1 MSTSNQLNLGR
12 SVLIG
17 FQTGKINYSFHFLY
31 YTNLFVIII
40 VTISYF
46 ISHIRMENSSTT
58 FRSHNMSSPY
68 LPSKAE
74 GIAWCSAFI
83 LEAVLIVLA
92 NLLALLLFA
101 VNKRLR
107 KRSLFLVINMAFANL
122 LSGALSL
129 TIFIYTVGAGFM
141 LWKAR
146 FDKAFYAYQVFCE
159 TVVLQA
165 SLFSASLVT
174 CERFYAV
181 YWPLKHRTLS
191 VGAYRAAIFMVWII
205 AILFSILQLL
215 TSNKPAFYTFVSIL
229 LIQLFTL
236 CIGNIA
242 IWRRFQ
248 RRIASQQQNRE
259 AQNRRLTRTLL
270 LISAVEILSWL
281 PLTISN
287 LLVIAFEIPVPLAV
301 LFTCVALNYSNFFL
315 NPIIYALRFPEFK
328 QALDFCCH
336 RSHDATMNVEGSAR
350 NNNVGSNADRISGMQ
365 TLGLCCCRSRNSMNT
380 REGGERNYRVHSLRP
395 TTLSTNSSDL
405 QLAFEQEVM
414 DTRL

>member
-1 MSTSNQLNLGR
+1 M
-12 SVLIG
+12 
-17 FQTGKINYSFHFLY
+17 
-31 YTNLFVIII
+31 II
-40 VTISYF
+40 VTIRLF
-46 ISHIRMENSSTT
+46 ISHFRMENSSTT
-58 FRSHNMSSPY
+58 FGFHNMSSPY

-74 GIAWCSAFI
+74 GIAWCSALT

-92 NLLALLLFA
+92 NLLALALFA

-107 KRSLFLVINMAFANL
+107 KRSLYLVINMAFADL

-129 TIFIYTVGAGFM
+129 PIFIYTVGAGFM

-146 FDKAFYAYQVFCE
+146 FDKTFYAYQVFGQ

-165 SLFSASLVT
+165 SLFSASLIT

-191 VGAYRAAIFMVWII
+191 VGAYRAAIIMVWIL
-205 AILFSILQLL
+205 AILLSILQLL
-215 TSNKPAFYTFVSIL
+215 ISNKPAFYTFVSIL
-229 LIQLFTL
+229 LSLLFTV
-236 CIGNIA
+236 CICNIA
-242 IWRRFQ
+242 IWRRLQ

-287 LLVIAFEIPVPLAV
+287 LLVIAFEVLVPLAV
-301 LFTCVALNYSNFFL
+301 LFTCVAVNYSNGKR
-315 NPIIYALRFPEFK
+315 LRFPEFK
-328 QALDFCCH
+328 QALEVCCH
-336 RSHDATMNVEGSAR
+336 RNHDAMINVEGSGR
-350 NNNVGSNADRISGMQ
+350 NNNVGSNAYRFFGMQ

-395 TTLSTNSSDL
+395 ATLSTNSSDL
-405 QLAFEQEVM
+405 QLAFAQEVM

>member
-1 MSTSNQLNLGR
+1 
-12 SVLIG
+12 
-17 FQTGKINYSFHFLY
+17 
-31 YTNLFVIII
+31 
-40 VTISYF
+40 
-46 ISHIRMENSSTT
+46 MENSSTT
-58 FRSHNMSSPY
+58 FGSHNKSSPY
-68 LPSKAE
+68 PPSTAE
-74 GIAWCSAFI
+74 GIAWCSVLT
-83 LEAVLIVLA
+83 LEAVLIVLE
-92 NLLALLLFA
+92 NFLALVLFA

-107 KRSLFLVINMAFANL
+107 KRSLFLVINMAFADL

-129 TIFIYTVGAGFM
+129 PILIYTIGAGFM

-146 FDKAFYAYQVFCE
+146 FDKTFYAYQVFGQ

-165 SLFSASLVT
+165 SLFSASLIT

-191 VGAYRAAIFMVWII
+191 VGAYRAAIVMVWIL
-205 AILFSILQLL
+205 AILSSILQLL
-215 TSNKPAFYTFVSIL
+215 ISNKPTLCTFVSIL
-229 LIQLFTL
+229 LSLLFTA
-236 CIGNIA
+236 CSCNIA

-270 LISAVEILSWL
+270 LISAIEILSWL

-287 LLVIAFEIPVPLAV
+287 LLVIVFEIPVPLAV
-301 LFTCVALNYSNFFL
+301 LFTFVAVNYSNFFL

-328 QALDFCCH
+328 QALDVCCQ
-336 RSHDATMNVEGSAR
+336 RSHDATIKVEGSGR
-350 NNNVGSNADRISGMQ
+350 NNNVGYNAYRISGMQ
-365 TLGLCCCRSRNSMNT
+365 TLGLCCCRLRNSMNT
-380 REGGERNYRVHSLRP
+380 IEGGERNYRIHSLRP
-395 TTLSTNSSDL
+395 KTLSTNSSDL

>member
-1 MSTSNQLNLGR
+1 MSKSNQLNLGR

-31 YTNLFVIII
+31 YTNHFVMII
-40 VTISYF
+40 VTIRLF
-46 ISHIRMENSSTT
+46 ISHFRMENSSTT
-58 FRSHNMSSPY
+58 FGFHNMSSPS

-74 GIAWCSAFI
+74 GIAWCSALT
-83 LEAVLIVLA
+83 LEAVLIVFA
-92 NLLALLLFA
+92 NLLALALFA

-107 KRSLFLVINMAFANL
+107 KRSFFLVINMAFADL

-129 TIFIYTVGAGFM
+129 PIFIYTVGAGFM

-146 FDKAFYAYQVFCE
+146 FHKTFYAYQVFGQI
-159 TVVLQA
+159 VVLQA
-165 SLFSASLVT
+165 SLFSASLIT

-191 VGAYRAAIFMVWII
+191 VRAYRAAIIMVWIL

-215 TSNKPAFYTFVSIL
+215 ISNKPAFYTFVSIL
-229 LIQLFTL
+229 LSLLFTV
-236 CIGNIA
+236 CICNIA

-287 LLVIAFEIPVPLAV
+287 LLVIAFEVPVPLAV
-301 LFTCVALNYSNFFL
+301 LFTCVAVNYSNFVL

-328 QALDFCCH
+328 QALDVCCH
-336 RSHDATMNVEGSAR
+336 RNHDATINVEGSGR
-350 NNNVGSNADRISGMQ
+350 NNNVGSNAYRFFGMQ
-365 TLGLCCCRSRNSMNT
+365 TLGLCCCRSRNSMNSK
-380 REGGERNYRVHSLRP
+380 EGGERNYRVHSLRP

-405 QLAFEQEVM
+405 QLAFAQEVM

>member
-1 MSTSNQLNLGR
+1 
-12 SVLIG
+12 
-17 FQTGKINYSFHFLY
+17 
-31 YTNLFVIII
+31 
-40 VTISYF
+40 
-46 ISHIRMENSSTT
+46 
-58 FRSHNMSSPY
+58 MSSPY

-74 GIAWCSAFI
+74 GIAWCSALT

-92 NLLALLLFA
+92 NLLALALFA

-107 KRSLFLVINMAFANL
+107 KRSLFLVINMAFADL

-129 TIFIYTVGAGFM
+129 PIFIYTVGAGFM

-146 FDKAFYAYQVFCE
+146 FDKTFYAYQVFGQ

-165 SLFSASLVT
+165 SLFSASLIT

-191 VGAYRAAIFMVWII
+191 VGAYRAAIIMVWIL
-205 AILFSILQLL
+205 AILLSILQLL
-215 TSNKPAFYTFVSIL
+215 ISNKPAFYTFVSIL
-229 LIQLFTL
+229 LSLLFTV
-236 CIGNIA
+236 CICNIA
-242 IWRRFQ
+242 IWRRLQ

-287 LLVIAFEIPVPLAV
+287 LLVIAFEVPVPLAV
-301 LFTCVALNYSNFFL
+301 LFTCVAVNYSNFVL

-328 QALDFCCH
+328 QALEVCCH
-336 RSHDATMNVEGSAR
+336 RNHDATINVEGSGR
-350 NNNVGSNADRISGMQ
+350 NNNVGSNAYRFFGMQ

-395 TTLSTNSSDL
+395 ATLSTNSSDL
-405 QLAFEQEVM
+405 QLAFAQEVM

>member
-12 SVLIG
+12 SALIR

-31 YTNLFVIII
+31 YTNHFVRII
-40 VTISYF
+40 VTIRLF
-46 ISHIRMENSSTT
+46 ISHFRMENSSTT
-58 FRSHNMSSPY
+58 FGFHNMSSPY

-74 GIAWCSAFI
+74 GIAWCSALT

-92 NLLALLLFA
+92 NLLALALFA

-107 KRSLFLVINMAFANL
+107 KRSLFLVINMAFADM

-129 TIFIYTVGAGFM
+129 PIFIYTVGAGFM

-146 FDKAFYAYQVFCE
+146 FDKTFYAYQVFGQ

-165 SLFSASLVT
+165 SLFSASLIT

-191 VGAYRAAIFMVWII
+191 VGAYRAAIFMVWIL

-215 TSNKPAFYTFVSIL
+215 ISNKPAFYTFVSIL
-229 LIQLFTL
+229 LSLLLTV
-236 CIGNIA
+236 CICNIA

-259 AQNRRLTRTLL
+259 AQNRRLTKTLL
-270 LISAVEILSWL
+270 LISTVEILSWL

-287 LLVIAFEIPVPLAV
+287 LLVIAFEVPVPLAI
-301 LFTCVALNYSNFFL
+301 LFSSVAVNYSNFVL
-315 NPIIYALRFPEFK
+315 NPIIYALRFQEFK
-328 QALDFCCH
+328 QALSFCCH
-336 RSHDATMNVEGSAR
+336 RSHDATMKVESSGGNKNS
-350 NNNVGSNADRISGMQ
+350 GFNASSLSETQ
-365 TLGLCCCRSRNSMNT
+365 TLGLCCCRRRKSINT
-380 REGGERNYRVHSLRP
+380 RQCGQRNYRAHSLRL
-395 TTLSTNSSDL
+395 TTLSTTSSDL
-405 QLAFEQEVM
+405 QLAFEQDVM

>member
-1 MSTSNQLNLGR
+1 M
-12 SVLIG
+12 LIG

-31 YTNLFVIII
+31 YMNLFVIII
-40 VTISYF
+40 VTIRLF
-46 ISHIRMENSSTT
+46 TSHIRMENSSTT

-74 GIAWCSAFI
+74 GIGWCSAFT

-92 NLLALLLFA
+92 NLLALVLFA

-107 KRSLFLVINMAFANL
+107 KRSLFLVINMAFADL

-129 TIFIYTVGAGFM
+129 PIFIYTVGAGFM

-146 FDKAFYAYQVFCE
+146 FDKKFYAYQVFGQ

-165 SLFSASLVT
+165 SLFSASLIT

-191 VGAYRAAIFMVWII
+191 VGAYRAAIFMVWVL
-205 AILFSILQLL
+205 AILFSIPQLL
-215 TSNKPAFYTFVSIL
+215 ISNKPAFYTFVSIL
-229 LIQLFTL
+229 LSLLFTV

-242 IWRRFQ
+242 IWRRFR

-287 LLVIAFEIPVPLAV
+287 LLVIAFEVPVRLAV
-301 LFTCVALNYSNFFL
+301 LFTCVAVNYSNFVL

-328 QALDFCCH
+328 QALDVCCH
-336 RSHDATMNVEGSAR
+336 HRNHDATINVEGRGR
-350 NNNVGSNADRISGMQ
+350 NNNVGSNAYRISGMQ
-365 TLGLCCCRSRNSMNT
+365 TLGLCCCRSRNSMNS

-395 TTLSTNSSDL
+395 TTSSTNSSDL
-405 QLAFEQEVM
+405 QLAFAQEVM

>member
-1 MSTSNQLNLGR
+1 MD
-12 SVLIG
+12 
-17 FQTGKINYSFHFLY
+17 
-31 YTNLFVIII
+31 
-40 VTISYF
+40 
-46 ISHIRMENSSTT
+46 NSSTT
-58 FRSHNMSSPY
+58 FGSHNIMSSPY

-74 GIAWCSAFI
+74 GIAWCSAFT

-92 NLLALLLFA
+92 NLLALVLFA
-101 VNKRLR
+101 VNKGLR
-107 KRSLFLVINMAFANL
+107 ERSLFSVFNMAFADL

-129 TIFIYTVGAGFM
+129 PILIYTVGAGFT

-146 FDKAFYAYQVFCE
+146 FDKTFYDYQVFGQ

-165 SLFSASLVT
+165 SLFSPSLIT
-174 CERFYAV
+174 CERFYAI

-191 VGAYRAAIFMVWII
+191 VGAYRAAIFMVWIL

-215 TSNKPAFYTFVSIL
+215 ISNKHGFYTFVSIL
-229 LIQLFTL
+229 LSLLFTL

-248 RRIASQQQNRE
+248 RRIALQQQNRE

-270 LISAVEILSWL
+270 LISAFEILSWL

-287 LLVIAFEIPVPLAV
+287 LLVIAFEVPVPLAV
-301 LFTCVALNYSNFFL
+301 LLTCVAVNYSNFFL

-336 RSHDATMNVEGSAR
+336 RSNDATMNVEGSAR
-350 NNNVGSNADRISGMQ
+350 NNNAGSNAYRISGMQ
-365 TLGLCCCRSRNSMNT
+365 TSGLCCCRGRNSINT
-380 REGGERNYRVHSLRP
+380 IERGERNYRIHSLRP
-395 TTLSTNSSDL
+395 KTLSTNSSDL

>member
-12 SVLIG
+12 SLLIG
-17 FQTGKINYSFHFLY
+17 FQNGKINYSFHFLY

-58 FRSHNMSSPY
+58 FRSHNMSSSY
-68 LPSKAE
+68 LPFKAE

-107 KRSLFLVINMAFANL
+107 KRSLFLVINMAFADL

-129 TIFIYTVGAGFM
+129 PIFIYTVGAGFM

-146 FDKAFYAYQVFCE
+146 FNKTFYAYQVFGQ

-165 SLFSASLVT
+165 SLFSASLIT

-191 VGAYRAAIFMVWII
+191 VGAVPRSY
-205 AILFSILQLL
+205 
-215 TSNKPAFYTFVSIL
+215 FYGLDNSDPFFYS
-229 LIQLFTL
+229 
-236 CIGNIA
+236 
-242 IWRRFQ
+242 
-248 RRIASQQQNRE
+248 
-259 AQNRRLTRTLL
+259 
-270 LISAVEILSWL
+270 SAVNFRQTCFLHVCFD
-281 PLTISN
+281 
-287 LLVIAFEIPVPLAV
+287 LVD
-301 LFTCVALNYSNFFL
+301 S
-315 NPIIYALRFPEFK
+315 IIY
-328 QALDFCCH
+328 
-336 RSHDATMNVEGSAR
+336 TM
-350 NNNVGSNADRISGMQ
+350 
-365 TLGLCCCRSRNSMNT
+365 
-380 REGGERNYRVHSLRP
+380 YR
-395 TTLSTNSSDL
+395 
-405 QLAFEQEVM
+405 
-414 DTRL
+414 

>member
-1 MSTSNQLNLGR
+1 MSTGNQLNLGR
-12 SVLIG
+12 SVLIA
-17 FQTGKINYSFHFLY
+17 FRTGKINYSFHFLHS
-31 YTNLFVIII
+31 TNHF
-40 VTISYF
+40 VTIRLF
-46 ISHIRMENSSTT
+46 IFHFRMENSSTT
-58 FRSHNMSSPY
+58 FGSHNMTSVYP
-68 LPSKAE
+68 PSKVE
-74 GIAWCSAFI
+74 GIAWCSAFT

-92 NLLALLLFA
+92 NLLALVLFA

-107 KRSLFLVINMAFANL
+107 KRSLFLVINMAFADL

-129 TIFIYTVGAGFM
+129 PIFIYTVGARFM

-146 FDKAFYAYQVFCE
+146 FDKTFYAYQVFGQ

-165 SLFSASLVT
+165 SLISAALIT

-181 YWPLKHRTLS
+181 YWPLKHRILS
-191 VGAYRAAIFMVWII
+191 RRAYHTVIFMVWIL
-205 AILFSILQLL
+205 AILFPIPQLL
-215 TSNKPAFYTFVSIL
+215 ISKKLTFYTFVSIL
-229 LIQLFTL
+229 FSLLFTV
-236 CIGNIA
+236 CICNIA

-259 AQNRRLTRTLL
+259 AQNRRLTKTLL
-270 LISAVEILSWL
+270 LISTVEIFSWL

-287 LLVIAFEIPVPLAV
+287 LLVIAFEVPVPLAV
-301 LFTCVALNYSNFFL
+301 LFTCVAVNYSNFFL

-336 RSHDATMNVEGSAR
+336 RSHDETMNVEGSAR
-350 NNNVGSNADRISGMQ
+350 NNNVGSDAYRISGMQ
-365 TLGLCCCRSRNSMNT
+365 TLGLYRCRSRNSINT
-380 REGGERNYRVHSLRP
+380 REGGERNYRIHSLRP

-405 QLAFEQEVM
+405 QPAFEQEVV

>member
-1 MSTSNQLNLGR
+1 
-12 SVLIG
+12 
-17 FQTGKINYSFHFLY
+17 
-31 YTNLFVIII
+31 
-40 VTISYF
+40 
-46 ISHIRMENSSTT
+46 
-58 FRSHNMSSPY
+58 MSSPY

-74 GIAWCSAFI
+74 GIAWCSAFT

-92 NLLALLLFA
+92 NLLALVLFA

-107 KRSLFLVINMAFANL
+107 KRSLFLVINMAFADL

-129 TIFIYTVGAGFM
+129 PILIYTIGAGFM

-146 FDKAFYAYQVFCE
+146 FDKTFYAYQVFGQ
-159 TVVLQA
+159 TVLLQA
-165 SLFSASLVT
+165 SLFSASLIT

-191 VGAYRAAIFMVWII
+191 VGAYLAAIFMVWII

-215 TSNKPAFYTFVSIL
+215 ISNKPAFYTFVSIL
-229 LIQLFTL
+229 LIQLFTV
-236 CIGNIA
+236 CIGNIV

-270 LISAVEILSWL
+270 LLSAVEILSWL

-287 LLVIAFEIPVPLAV
+287 LLVTAFEVPVPLAV
-301 LFTCVALNYSNFFL
+301 LFTCVAANYSNFFL

-336 RSHDATMNVEGSAR
+336 RSHDATMNVEEGSAR
-350 NNNVGSNADRISGMQ
+350 NNNVGSNTYRISGMQ